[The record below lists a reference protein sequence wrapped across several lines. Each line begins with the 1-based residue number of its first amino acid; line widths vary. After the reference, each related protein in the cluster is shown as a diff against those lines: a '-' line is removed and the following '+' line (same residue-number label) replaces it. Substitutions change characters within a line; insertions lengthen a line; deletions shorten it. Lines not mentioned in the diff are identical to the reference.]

1 MNITLLLNIGIIL
14 IFSGVFLL
22 LPSQKHTKKFGII
35 LLIICLAI
43 ELLVCNFHSF
53 HLFFR
58 DYNKKELSFDNA
70 SISTESLENINKTT
84 ISFNGIDER
93 IGTVFIDCTL
103 HETRKMENGYISVNT
118 TDKVNVKIDAKDE
131 TYSSS
136 YRYNTANGTI
146 IRNNSSSNTVIMNM
160 SGKVSDLI
168 ITLSADNGDYFSVN
182 SITIN
187 KAVPLNISSFRFI
200 LIFGIIFGTFIL
212 LNSKVLQK
220 GIDETQSVFAKSV
233 LVITTIFL
241 IIAVVITVLYNMNN
255 AGIAFNS
262 LKQTSGNQISKE
274 LVDAFEKG
282 QVSLLDTP
290 SEELLAME
298 NPYDWGARSQAGIS
312 YKWDHLLYNGKYY
325 SYYGIAPVILLFLP
339 FHLLTGFYFPTPEA
353 VMLFGMVG
361 ITFLSLLYYEF
372 VKKFFKKLPLS
383 IALSSLIVLQTSSS
397 VWYCFASPLF
407 YEIAQSSG
415 FAFTCAG
422 FYFLIK
428 SNVIS
433 GGRIFKRHL
442 ILSSFCLSCAVL
454 CRPTLAVYCIAALLF
469 IGAGFF
475 KNRAYA
481 KETNK
486 SIAKS
491 TVAYLASALSCFVV
505 IGGIQMLYNY
515 ARFGNFFDF
524 GIQYSLT
531 INDFTRAEYHTDFV
545 TIGFWNYLF
554 ASPVIKPEFPFIF
567 SNFSTLDANGYYF
580 IANRNAVGIFYRAL
594 PSLALFLSP
603 FAFKAADKK
612 KRLIPSLL
620 VLAVCII
627 CPLVIIFSIWESGY
641 GVRYAADFAWQMIL
655 GGMIVIYYL
664 FFKFKLNNNSF
675 ANRFITVFF
684 VYSALVSL
692 FINSALMYDYLN
704 KTGYLEARFLSFERL
719 FEFWL

>member
-1 MNITLLLNIGIIL
+1 MNLSLVLNIGIIL
-14 IFSGVFLL
+14 IFSGIFLL
-22 LPSQKHTKKFGII
+22 LPSQKHTKRFGII
-35 LLIICLAI
+35 LLTVCLAI
-43 ELLVCNFHSF
+43 ELFVCNFHSF
-53 HLFFR
+53 HLMFR
-58 DYNKKELSFDNA
+58 DYEKQELSFDNA
-70 SISTESLENINKTT
+70 SVSTENLENISKTVIT
-84 ISFNGIDER
+84 FNNLDKR
-93 IGTVFIDCTL
+93 IGTVYFDCTL
-103 HETRKMENGYISVNT
+103 HETKKSDNGNIISVT

-131 TYSSS
+131 TYSEN
-136 YRYNTANGTI
+136 YRINTANGTI
-146 IRNNSSSNTVIMNM
+146 IRNNASTNIVIMNM
-160 SGKVSDLI
+160 SGKVSDLV
-168 ITLSADNGDYFSVN
+168 ITLSSDNGELFTVN
-182 SITIN
+182 SITLN
-187 KAVPLNISSFRFI
+187 KAVPFNISSFRFI

-212 LNSKVLQK
+212 LNSKILQK
-220 GIDETQSVFAKSV
+220 GIDEAPSVFANSV

-241 IIAVVITVLYNMNN
+241 IIAVVITVLYNLNN
-255 AGIAFNS
+255 AGIVFNS
-262 LKQTSGNQISKE
+262 LKQTSGNQISQE
-274 LVDAFEKG
+274 LVDAFENG

-290 SEELLAME
+290 SEELLSME
-298 NPYDWGARSQAGIS
+298 NPYDWGARSEAKVS
-312 YKWDHLLYNGKYY
+312 YKWDHLLYDGKYY

-353 VMLFGMVG
+353 VMIFGLVG

-433 GGRIFKRHL
+433 EGRIFKRHL

-475 KNRAYA
+475 KNRLNA
-481 KETNK
+481 KESNK
-486 SIAKS
+486 NITKS

-505 IGGIQMLYNY
+505 IGGIQMIYNY
-515 ARFGNFFDF
+515 ARFGSFFDF

-567 SNFSTLDANGYYF
+567 SNFS
-580 IANRNAVGIFYRAL
+580 
-594 PSLALFLSP
+594 
-603 FAFKAADKK
+603 
-612 KRLIPSLL
+612 
-620 VLAVCII
+620 
-627 CPLVIIFSIWESGY
+627 
-641 GVRYAADFAWQMIL
+641 
-655 GGMIVIYYL
+655 
-664 FFKFKLNNNSF
+664 FF
-675 ANRFITVFF
+675 
-684 VYSALVSL
+684 
-692 FINSALMYDYLN
+692 LN
-704 KTGYLEARFLSFERL
+704 KYG
-719 FEFWL
+719 

>member
-1 MNITLLLNIGIIL
+1 MNFALLLNIGIIL

-43 ELLVCNFHSF
+43 ELFVCNFHSF
-53 HLFFR
+53 HLLFR
-58 DYNKKELSFDNA
+58 DYDKKELSFETA
-70 SISTESLENINKTT
+70 SISTEGLDSISKTVV
-84 ISFNGIDER
+84 SFNNLNQR
-93 IGTVFIDCTL
+93 IGTIYFDITL
-103 HETRKMENGYISVNT
+103 HETKKLENGYISTIT

-131 TYSSS
+131 TYSKS

-146 IRNNSSSNTVIMNM
+146 IRNNNSTNTVIMNM
-160 SGKVSDLI
+160 SGKVSDLVV
-168 ITLSADNGDYFSVN
+168 TLSTDNGELFALNSV
-182 SITIN
+182 TVN
-187 KAVPLNISSFRFI
+187 KAVPFNISSFRFI
-200 LIFGIIFGTFIL
+200 LIFGIIFGTFVL
-212 LNSKVLQK
+212 LNSNILQK
-220 GIDETQSVFAKSV
+220 GIDETSSVFAKTV
-233 LVITTIFL
+233 FVITTVFL

-255 AGIAFNS
+255 TGIVFNS
-262 LKQTSGNQISKE
+262 LKQTSGNQISQE
-274 LVDAFEKG
+274 LVDAFEAG

-290 SEELLAME
+290 NEELLSME
-298 NPYDWGARSQAGIS
+298 NPYDWGARSEAKIS
-312 YKWDHLLYNGKYY
+312 YKWDHLLFDGKYY

-353 VMLFGMVG
+353 VMIFGIIG

-383 IALSSLIVLQTSSS
+383 IALASLIVLQTSSS

-433 GGRIFKRHL
+433 EGRVLKRHL
-442 ILSSFCLSCAVL
+442 IFSSFCLSCAVL

-469 IGAGFF
+469 IGIGFF
-475 KNRAYA
+475 KNRLYA
-481 KETNK
+481 KETNQN
-486 SIAKS
+486 IAKS
-491 TVAYLASALSCFVV
+491 TVAYLASTLSFFVV
-505 IGGIQMLYNY
+505 IGGIQMIYNY
-515 ARFGNFFDF
+515 ARFGSFFDF

-554 ASPVIKPEFPFIF
+554 ASPIIKPEFPFVF
-567 SNFSTLDANGYYF
+567 SNFSPLDTNGYYF
-580 IANRNAVGIFYRAL
+580 IANTNAVGIFYRAL

-603 FAFKAADKK
+603 FAFKVADKK
-612 KRLIPSLL
+612 KRLVPALL
-620 VLAVCII
+620 VLVVCII

-664 FFKFKLNNNSF
+664 FFKFKLKNNTF
-675 ANRFITVFF
+675 ANRFVTAFF

-692 FINSALMYDYLN
+692 FINSSIMYDYIN
-704 KTGYLEARFLSFERL
+704 KDGCLEAAFLSFERL